1 MTPPGKNSDGNMA
14 TRRRIGAL
22 CEAIATEHF
31 FNLGYYVF
39 HPWFGIGPVD
49 LICVKATPPEILLLD
64 IKADN
69 ARVQKGRNYATRI
82 SRVLT
87 AHQRRLGVRLCYV
100 NPETRVVHL
109 VVHREA
115 QSRASPGDP

>member
-14 TRRRIGAL
+14 ARRRVGAR
-22 CEAIATEHF
+22 CEAIATEYF
-31 FNLGYYVF
+31 ISRGYFVF
-39 HPWFGIGPVD
+39 HPWFGVGPID

-100 NPETRVVHL
+100 NPKTREVHL
-109 VVHREA
+109 VVHRGA
-115 QSRASPGDP
+115 RRPAIPDDL

>member
-1 MTPPGKNSDGNMA
+1 MTPPGKNSNGNMA
-14 TRRRIGAL
+14 AGRRVGAL

-31 FNLGYYVF
+31 FNLGFYVF

-64 IKADN
+64 IKAD
-69 ARVQKGRNYATRI
+69 AFRSEPATRI

-87 AHQRRLGVRLCYV
+87 VHQRRLGVRICYV
-100 NPETRVVHL
+100 NPETREVHL
-109 VVHREA
+109 VRHREA
-115 QSRASPGDP
+115 QSPATPDDP

>member
-1 MTPPGKNSDGNMA
+1 MA

-31 FNLGYYVF
+31 IERGYFVF

-64 IKADN
+64 VKADN
-69 ARVQKGRNYATRI
+69 TRVLKGRNVPTRI

-87 AHQRRLGVRLCYV
+87 VHQRRLGVRIVYV
-100 NPETRVVHL
+100 NPRTRAVHL
-109 VVHREA
+109 ANHREV
-115 QSRASPGDP
+115 QSPASLDDL